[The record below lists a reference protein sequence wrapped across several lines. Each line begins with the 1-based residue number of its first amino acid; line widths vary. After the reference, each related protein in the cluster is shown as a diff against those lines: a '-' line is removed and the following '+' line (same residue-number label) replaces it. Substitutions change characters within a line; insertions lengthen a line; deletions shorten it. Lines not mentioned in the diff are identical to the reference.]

1 MLSRRGALATLL
13 VTLIPGPRSGVFA
26 GERVLA
32 ERVLAVVDRRPIL
45 LSEARLVMG
54 LRGIGERAA
63 VDLLVDEILMWTE
76 ASRLPQASITSE
88 EETRALESLR
98 EQAPSGAT
106 DGADPDRLR
115 VLARR
120 QAMALK
126 YIEFRF
132 RPQLRVDEEA
142 LRQRVKAAEAAGQ
155 VVDEGDEDRLRA
167 QLLSEELDRRVEAWV
182 SELRAGAEIRYNIP

>member
-1 MLSRRGALATLL
+1 MLSRRGAVATLL
-13 VTLIPGPRSGVFA
+13 LSLIAGLRSGASA

-32 ERVLAVVDRRPIL
+32 ERVLAVVDSRPVL
-45 LSEARLVMG
+45 LSEARLVMR

-98 EQAPSGAT
+98 ERAAPGAA

-142 LRQRVKAAEAAGQ
+142 LRQRVKAAEAGGQ